1 MNKLYILKSM
11 GFKVTWKLMT
21 MGLFGNN
28 GIPPL
33 ITRADVVE
41 YLDGLLTD
49 INEQT
54 DEIILLI
61 CEKDDS
67 AKFDN
72 IMKALAMKDAADIVI
87 QKRKWRACLLKNVID
102 NISADCLQGLLELM
116 EFWTSMGM
124 PDDCPQTFPN
134 RDSKESIQNYFT
146 QASYEYNLSINREWL
161 SEEIQSI
168 VSLETSV

>member
-1 MNKLYILKSM
+1 
-11 GFKVTWKLMT
+11 
-21 MGLFGNN
+21 
-28 GIPPL
+28 
-33 ITRADVVE
+33 
-41 YLDGLLTD
+41 
-49 INEQT
+49 
-54 DEIILLI
+54 
-61 CEKDDS
+61 
-67 AKFDN
+67 
-72 IMKALAMKDAADIVI
+72 MKAPARKDAADIVI
-87 QKRKWRACLLKNVID
+87 QKSKWRACLLKNVID

-124 PDDCPQTFPN
+124 LDVCPQTFPN

>member
-1 MNKLYILKSM
+1 MS
-11 GFKVTWKLMT
+11 

-28 GIPPL
+28 EIPPL

-54 DEIILLI
+54 DGIILLI
-61 CEKDDS
+61 CEKDNS

-72 IMKALAMKDAADIVI
+72 IMKALAKKDAADIVI
-87 QKRKWRACLLKNVID
+87 QKRKWRAYLLKSVID

-146 QASYEYNLSINREWL
+146 QTSYEYNLSINRKWL

-168 VSLETSV
+168 VSLETFV